1 MVLITGILGQLG
13 YDLSKELTK
22 RGVEFIAPSLEEL
35 ELTTEAGAKNF
46 ILDKKPDI
54 VAHCAAYTAVD
65 KAESE
70 AELALTVNGMGTRWV
85 AEACREIGAKM
96 IYIST
101 DYVFGGDGKIPYEVH
116 DEKKPVNVYGRSKLL
131 GEDAVTAIVDKH
143 FIIRT
148 SWVFGINGNNFIK
161 TMLRLAQTRKKIQV
175 VNDQI
180 GSPTYTV
187 DLAKLMADMAAT
199 EKYGVY
205 HATNEGFCSWA
216 EFAREIF
223 KEAGLD
229 VEVDGIPTIEYPT
242 PARRPFNSR
251 LSKKSLD
258 EAGFERLPT
267 WQDALKRYLAE
278 LKA

>member
-22 RGVEFIAPSLEEL
+22 RGVKFIAPSLEEL
-35 ELTTEAGAKNF
+35 ELTTEDGAKNF
-46 ILDKKPDI
+46 ILDKKPDT
-54 VAHCAAYTAVD
+54 VVHCAAYTAVD

-70 AELALTVNGMGTRWV
+70 AELAITVNGMGTRWV

-101 DYVFGGDGKIPYEVH
+101 DYVFGGDGHTPYEIH

-131 GEDAVTAIVDKH
+131 GEDAVSMILSKYFIV
-143 FIIRT
+143 RT

-161 TMLRLAQTRKKIQV
+161 TMLRLAETHKKLNV

-187 DLAKLMADMAAT
+187 DLAKLLADMVET
-199 EKYGVY
+199 EKFGIY

-223 KEAGLD
+223 TQAGVN

-267 WQDALKRYLAE
+267 WQDALKRYLIE
-278 LKA
+278 LNV